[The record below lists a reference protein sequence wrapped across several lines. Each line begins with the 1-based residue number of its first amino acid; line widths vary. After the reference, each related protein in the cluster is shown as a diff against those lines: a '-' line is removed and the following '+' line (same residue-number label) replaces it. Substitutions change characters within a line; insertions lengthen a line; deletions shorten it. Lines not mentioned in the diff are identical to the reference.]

1 MAPFA
6 GAAEVSTLDEPRAYG
21 HVIGDLIEREAQ
33 LDLPAGQTLA
43 PDGLPRPGRVDAWL
57 ELQSVSLAAR
67 AGGQRLRL
75 TYQVVNVGPEVVTT
89 VLPALRL
96 ALLGGAPGDT
106 VSLPDW
112 PVHLSPLT
120 PRFAVARAG
129 LDALQPDIAPVREP
143 LAPMLA
149 RLAGGAALALLLASP
164 LLAARWPGLVFWR
177 RQAPFQRA
185 WRDLR
190 ALRRS
195 AASGRAGA
203 AGGDTD
209 TDTDTETEAG
219 ADTDTETETE
229 AGADTDTDTA
239 TRRRAIARLHA
250 AFDASAGQAVFAQQL
265 EPLFLAC
272 PALRRAAAEI
282 DAFYAA
288 SRRAFFARAGSDPR
302 VEAASLPSLPQ
313 LTALARTLARLEGL
327 AR

>member
-219 ADTDTETETE
+219 ADTDT
-229 AGADTDTDTA
+229 DTA

-265 EPLFLAC
+265 EPLFLAR